1 MIQPGV
7 RSRIE
12 RRQRPLILVS
22 ACLAGE
28 KCRYDGRD
36 NAVEAIVALKEKGLC
51 IPVCPEVLG
60 DLPTPRIP
68 SERQG
73 AKVIAKDGTDVS
85 HAFKL
90 GARRA
95 LYIAMKHGLRLAI
108 LKSRSPSCGF
118 GSIYDGTFSHRL
130 VSGNGI
136 FAAMLEREGFSI
148 WTEENCAQLLETSG
162 LDNDL

>member
-1 MIQPGV
+1 MLHGV
-7 RSRIE
+7 RSRIV

-22 ACLAGE
+22 ACLVGE

-36 NAVEAIVALKEKGLC
+36 NAVEAIVTLKERGLC
-51 IPVCPEVLG
+51 LPVCPEVLG
-60 DLPTPRIP
+60 ELPTPRIP

-73 AKVIAKDGTDVS
+73 ARVVAKDGTDVS

-118 GSIYDGTFSHRL
+118 GSIYDGTFSRTL
-130 VSGNGI
+130 VPGSGV
-136 FAAMLEREGFSI
+136 A
-148 WTEENCAQLLETSG
+148 AQLLEEQGIAVYGESR
-162 LDNDL
+162 LDELISQLSAER

>member
-1 MIQPGV
+1 MMLHGV

-36 NAVEAIVALKEKGLC
+36 NAVEAIVTLKERGLC
-51 IPVCPEVLG
+51 LPVCPEVLG
-60 DLPTPRIP
+60 ELPTPRIP

-73 AKVIAKDGTDVS
+73 ARVVAKDGTDVS

-130 VSGNGI
+130 ISGNGI
-136 FAAMLEREGFSI
+136 FAEMLQRECFSI
-148 WTEENCAQLLETSG
+148 WTEENCAQLLA
-162 LDNDL
+162 NMP